1 MGKRLGKSRAV
12 RLHARASQLW
22 CSSWLPTLF
31 CLFLMDINAVPR
43 RFTMDEFK
51 YMKTALLAIVALSD
65 HQSRTQANDL
75 IEEVEVSYPS
85 GTQHSHYHAQ

>member
-1 MGKRLGKSRAV
+1 
-12 RLHARASQLW
+12 
-22 CSSWLPTLF
+22 
-31 CLFLMDINAVPR
+31 
-43 RFTMDEFK
+43 MDEFK